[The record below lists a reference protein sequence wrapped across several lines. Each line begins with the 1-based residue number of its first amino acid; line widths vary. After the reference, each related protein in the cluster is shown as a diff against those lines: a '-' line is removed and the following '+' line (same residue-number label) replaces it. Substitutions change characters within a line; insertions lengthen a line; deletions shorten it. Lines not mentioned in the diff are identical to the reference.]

1 MVSFS
6 TQGPQ
11 VNSSTQIMLLNSL
24 SLKLEMASFQMIESV
39 PNSEPQLPYL

>member
-24 SLKLEMASFQMIESV
+24 SLKLEMASFQMNKSV
-39 PNSEPQLPYL
+39 LNAEPQLPYL